1 MRMAVDIYLMSTFS
15 NLSLAAGVGVMVV
28 GVVSVRISYIILSCV
43 ENNWTI
49 SVLSTHLW
57 EYMDYGQIFPALQDP
72 AKDLVLKHGDLGM
85 HNVLILCPLV
95 SL

>member
-1 MRMAVDIYLMSTFS
+1 MSTFS
-15 NLSLAAGVGVMVV
+15 NMHVTGSRCSGWIMD
-28 GVVSVRISYIILSCV
+28 ILSRV

-49 SVLSTHLW
+49 LVLSTHLW

>member
-1 MRMAVDIYLMSTFS
+1 MSIFS
-15 NLSLAAGVGVMVV
+15 NMSLALLCVQRAYILSL
-28 GVVSVRISYIILSCV
+28 V

-49 SVLSTHLW
+49 LVLSTHLW